1 LEEVARIRSG
11 GPESD
16 GPSGGGGSRPAGSGT
31 PAGSGNGR
39 VARILVVD
47 DEPNITELVGAA
59 LRYEGF
65 AVDTAA
71 TGHQAIER
79 VEAARPTLVL
89 LDVMLPDEDGFAVL
103 RRLRDRAG
111 DLPVIFLTAR
121 DATADKVG
129 GLRLGGDDYI
139 TKPFSLEELVA
150 RVRAVLRRVGWEERG
165 SRLAFADLE
174 LDEETHEVWRG
185 GVPIELTAT
194 EFNLL
199 RYFMANPRR
208 VLSRTQILE
217 AVWDIGWE
225 TSGNVVET
233 YVSYLRKK
241 IDQGRPPLI
250 QTLRGVGYSL
260 REAPSE
266 PPAPPQTPS
275 R

>member
-1 LEEVARIRSG
+1 MTSAPLG
-11 GPESD
+11 
-16 GPSGGGGSRPAGSGT
+16 GT
-31 PAGSGNGR
+31 PAASRTGR

-79 VEAARPTLVL
+79 IEAARPTLVL

-103 RRLRDRAG
+103 RRLRDRVG

-150 RVRAVLRRVGWEERG
+150 RVRAVLRRVGWEEKN
-165 SRLAFADLE
+165 SRLVFADLV
-174 LDEETHEVWRG
+174 LDDETHEVWRS

-199 RYFMANPRR
+199 RYFLANPRR

-250 QTLRGVGYSL
+250 HTLRGVGYSL
-260 REAPSE
+260 REASGDSSGGHD
-266 PPAPPQTPS
+266 QQ